1 MEVFN
6 ANAAVVIAAL
16 EASVVQCKGMR
27 SNGGLREYFRV
38 VVRRG
43 RNQGPGDS
51 LGSAPG
57 LVRSIVAVV
66 CARSFPALTCTW
78 RASSKSSC
86 TRLMA
91 DLGY

>member
-1 MEVFN
+1 MEALN

-16 EASVVQCKGMR
+16 EAPVIECQGIQTS
-27 SNGGLREYFRV
+27 GGLREYLRV

-57 LVRSIVAVV
+57 LVRSILAVA
-66 CARSFPALTCTW
+66 CASSFPALTRTW
-78 RASSKSSC
+78 RTSSKSSW
-86 TRLMA
+86 TRLMS